1 MESAN
6 NVENKESEQGDL
18 TEDRL
23 ELIHNYGAMTENH
36 DFDTAVSTL
45 REHNWDLHAAVN
57 DFFAHQAAIHQ
68 NLATS
73 TTPNT
78 THHHQHQHA
87 TALAGDAAE
96 LDTSTFTTQTTNL
109 MPDSR
114 TIRVNPRNN
123 QPTSLLGGMMSMLK
137 NIGSS
142 VIYYLPFA
150 IRGYYPGGEE
160 FVRDFNEHYPNL
172 TNKINFALGTY
183 DEVCEEAARKRKL
196 LLIILISFNADD
208 SDSQEFVE
216 HSLCKTANVDMIR
229 ENFVVWGVN
238 MISEEGQK
246 AADALSSTRTPYLAI
261 IRQRRQTTRT
271 VIKEKTGAL
280 TEDELLTFLSD
291 AYEQNRTVEE
301 QQQAARMQR
310 IQEFYRSQ
318 GVQMPNQTRDPVY
331 QARLE
336 ADRQLR
342 DEQERELREAQE
354 LDRQRLERVRK
365 EKEEVEE
372 LKRQAEE
379 EKLKE
384 EEKQRLLE
392 EERKKKMEDL
402 PEEPDKDDSEA
413 LEIVFRLPDG
423 SKQSRRFNPVDKLE
437 HLYHYI
443 DTLGIKFEGDGE
455 YELMQPRPYT
465 LYESN
470 DKSLVDAEL
479 ETKALIFVKEK

>member
-1 MESAN
+1 
-6 NVENKESEQGDL
+6 
-18 TEDRL
+18 
-23 ELIHNYGAMTENH
+23 
-36 DFDTAVSTL
+36 
-45 REHNWDLHAAVN
+45 
-57 DFFAHQAAIHQ
+57 
-68 NLATS
+68 
-73 TTPNT
+73 
-78 THHHQHQHA
+78 
-87 TALAGDAAE
+87 
-96 LDTSTFTTQTTNL
+96 
-109 MPDSR
+109 
-114 TIRVNPRNN
+114 
-123 QPTSLLGGMMSMLK
+123 
-137 NIGSS
+137 
-142 VIYYLPFA
+142 
-150 IRGYYPGGEE
+150 
-160 FVRDFNEHYPNL
+160 
-172 TNKINFALGTY
+172 
-183 DEVCEEAARKRKL
+183 
-196 LLIILISFNADD
+196 
-208 SDSQEFVE
+208 
-216 HSLCKTANVDMIR
+216 
-229 ENFVVWGVN
+229 
-238 MISEEGQK
+238 
-246 AADALSSTRTPYLAI
+246 
-261 IRQRRQTTRT
+261 
-271 VIKEKTGAL
+271 
-280 TEDELLTFLSD
+280 
-291 AYEQNRTVEE
+291 
-301 QQQAARMQR
+301 
-310 IQEFYRSQ
+310 
-318 GVQMPNQTRDPVY
+318 MPNQTRDPVY